1 MLMATCQ
8 ENSAQTITKP
18 TVTCQPAKPAAS
30 PKNSTKLEPF
40 TPQRALGLF
49 KSYADED
56 APDVIGPE
64 GFERLCADAGMPMEG
79 ARPLIFAWQM
89 QAVEMA
95 KISKQE
101 WVQGM
106 ATLK

>member
-1 MLMATCQ
+1 M
-8 ENSAQTITKP
+8 
-18 TVTCQPAKPAAS
+18 
-30 PKNSTKLEPF
+30 
-40 TPQRALGLF
+40 
-49 KSYADED
+49 
-56 APDVIGPE
+56 GPE

-89 QAVEMA
+89 QAAEMA

-106 ATLK
+106 ATLM